1 MKRNILVVLMF
12 LSFNVLL
19 ADNPFK
25 VQILG
30 GFAVPFKKYETG
42 LALTQTYESLK
53 FRPGGLF
60 DYGLKIGYELNPKVE
75 AAFNIHYQISYL
87 SPTASNVDDRFT
99 KLMLQPEVLYIV
111 NVTKS
116 VKFKYGVGLSYA
128 INPVF
133 DIDATQIK
141 GGAHNIF
148 HFKNSMGFALSAEHE
163 IYLRKKKNLSFV
175 TGFSFRY
182 NMLEVD
188 HVISDGNPA
197 DIDYFPSDFGNNLKK
212 LNASGLD
219 ITLGVCYHF
228 ELAGKH
234 RVYEYE

>member
-1 MKRNILVVLMF
+1 MKRIFLVVLLF

-19 ADNPFK
+19 ADNPYK

-53 FRPGGLF
+53 FRPGGSF
-60 DYGLKIGYELNPKVE
+60 DYGLKIGYEFNPKVE
-75 AAFNIHYQISYL
+75 TDLKVHYQISYL
-87 SPTASNVDDRFT
+87 TPGASNVDDRFT
-99 KLMLQPEVLYIV
+99 KLMLQPEVLYILSLK
-111 NVTKS
+111 KS
-116 VKFKYGVGLSYA
+116 VKFKFGGGLSYA

-133 DIDATQIK
+133 DIDATQIQ

-148 HFKNSMGFALSAEHE
+148 YFKNSLGFALSAEHE
-163 IYLRKKKNLSFV
+163 IYLRKKMNLSFV

-182 NMLEVD
+182 NMIKVD

-197 DIDYFPSDFGNNLKK
+197 AIDYFPSGFGNNLKK
-212 LNASGLD
+212 LNAGGLD
-219 ITLGVCYHF
+219 ISMGVCYHF
-228 ELAGKH
+228 ELAGKN